1 MLFNDA
7 FSFYSQ
13 KLEPPGLVVR
23 EIFLSSLA
31 CVVSKAEIKTFIP
44 IEEVFLKIKSIF
56 VYARRYNR
64 TPLSRTAQK
73 NEIRS
78 RYIPGR
84 PA

>member
-31 CVVSKAEIKTFIP
+31 CVVSKREIKTFIP
-44 IEEVFLKIKSIF
+44 IEEVFLKIKC
-56 VYARRYNR
+56 Y
-64 TPLSRTAQK
+64 LCLCK
-73 NEIRS
+73 EIQ
-78 RYIPGR
+78 
-84 PA
+84 

>member
-31 CVVSKAEIKTFIP
+31 CVVSKAGNK
-44 IEEVFLKIKSIF
+44 
-56 VYARRYNR
+56 
-64 TPLSRTAQK
+64 K
-73 NEIRS
+73 NLFRS
-78 RYIPGR
+78 KKYF
-84 PA
+84 

>member
-31 CVVSKAEIKTFIP
+31 YIVSKAGN
-44 IEEVFLKIKSIF
+44 KSI
-56 VYARRYNR
+56 YSDRRSISEN
-64 TPLSRTAQK
+64 
-73 NEIRS
+73 
-78 RYIPGR
+78 
-84 PA
+84 